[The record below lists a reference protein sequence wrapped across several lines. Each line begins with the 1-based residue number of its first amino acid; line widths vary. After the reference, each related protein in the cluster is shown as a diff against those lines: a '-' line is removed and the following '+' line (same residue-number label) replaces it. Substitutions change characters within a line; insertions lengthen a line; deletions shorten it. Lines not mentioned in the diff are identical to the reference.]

1 MQENDPL
8 VFKCSE
14 ILEKGALKLEL
25 APPTAFFA
33 DAFDS
38 PGMLKSLSVG
48 LSFSVVEGGILLE
61 GRVGAELN
69 LECARCSAPVTR
81 DFSDTFDE
89 LYPDTVECIDARGP
103 VRETAGLL
111 APLKVVCSEGCRG
124 RCPVCGADLN
134 KQACSCVT
142 EKSLPFK
149 ALNALEKFSVK
160 QGGKPPQ
167 GGDGPVNQ

>member
-8 VFKCSE
+8 VFKSSE

-25 APPTAFFA
+25 TPSTAFFA
-33 DAFDS
+33 DVFDS
-38 PGMLKSLSVG
+38 PGMLASLSVE

-81 DFSDTFDE
+81 VFSDSFDE

-103 VRETAGLL
+103 VRETAGTL
-111 APLKVVCSEGCRG
+111 APLKVVCSEGCKG
-124 RCPVCGADLN
+124 RCPMCGADLN
-134 KQACSCVT
+134 KQACSCVA
-142 EKSLPFK
+142 ENNMPFK
-149 ALNALEKFSVK
+149 ALNELGKFSVK
-160 QGGKPPQ
+160 KGGKPPQ
-167 GGDGPVNQ
+167 GGEGPLHK